1 MSKLIAVLLAALVA
15 FSCPRTAH
23 GQALF
28 DSTTIRT
35 ERGVVVEVHRTAQGG
50 GHDALVFFTLRTQA
64 ETLAVRLGPGSVLDR
79 SGIVFAPGDT
89 LEVTGSRIVL
99 FDEPTLVVTELRWGS
114 RLLTLRDRRGRAI
127 W

>member
-1 MSKLIAVLLAALVA
+1 MSKLLAIVLAALVTLNG
-15 FSCPRTAH
+15 PRTAH
-23 GQALF
+23 GQAMF

-35 ERGVVVEVHRTAQGG
+35 ERGVVIEVHRTPQGG
-50 GHDALVFFTLRTQA
+50 GHDGLVFFTLRTHA
-64 ETLAVRLGPGSVLDR
+64 ETLAVRLGPASVLDR

-99 FDEPTLVVTELRWGS
+99 FDEPTLVATELRRGT
-114 RLLTLRDRRGRAI
+114 RVLALRDRRGRPV